1 MTLFFLIGQ
10 ANVTTFETSETGDMR
25 VLLEHKGNSTTTTT
39 TETQSHNATIFN
51 PVARL
56 YNATFTMS
64 LDLTKE
70 EEAAYGVKP
79 GTYVISDEQ

>member
-10 ANVTTFETSETGDMR
+10 ANVTTFEISETGDMR

-39 TETQSHNATIFN
+39 ETQSHNATIFN
-51 PVARL
+51 PVARP

-70 EEAAYGVKP
+70 EAAAYGVKP